1 MHNSCLLSKAKMLPS
16 RLYSLPSP
24 ALFFFLFSFLPL
36 SHAAKVTAQLENGLL
51 QANIGAIIDANSH
64 IGREEK
70 IAMEI
75 AIQDF
80 NNSSPTTRLALH
92 ISDSSGS
99 PLQAVSAVEEL
110 INQNQA
116 QVIVGMASW
125 EEAMLVADA
134 INSEQVPII
143 SLTTASVTPPL
154 MMARRPFLIPMGNN
168 NSAEM
173 KCVAAIVDTC
183 GWRRVNVIY
192 EDSTYGGHAGSIT
205 LLSDSLREVGSEIE
219 NQLVLPPLASL
230 SDPET
235 SILEELEKLNS
246 QQCRVFVLLHS
257 SLPLAVRL
265 FVEANKM
272 GMMGKGYVWITTSS
286 ITSLVDSFNSSV
298 ISNIQGV
305 IGIKPYFSETSKE
318 FRAFNIRF
326 RRNFQLEYSDQEE
339 NPNPGIF
346 ALRAYDS
353 IWAVGKA
360 IERNSTGGEHLV
372 ESILSNNFS
381 GLSGKISFEDGKLTG
396 MPTFQI
402 INVIGKS
409 YRELGFWSPEFGF
422 SNSAIEEKGGVKLES
437 KVFWPGGQTSTPK
450 GWVAATDAKPLII
463 GVPGKTAFNQFVKVV
478 NGSVSGFCID
488 VFEEAVKLLP
498 YDLPHEFV
506 PYDGT
511 YEDLVREVYY
521 KKFDAVVGD
530 TTILAERSEYVEFSQ
545 PYDESGLSM
554 LVTVKEEGSRK
565 AWLFMRPFTK
575 PMWAVTGAIF
585 VYTGF
590 VVWFLEHRRNPDFRG
605 PWRSQVGT
613 MLWFTFSTLFF
624 AHTKVTA
631 KANIGAII
639 DTDSRIGR
647 EEKIAMEIAI
657 QDFNTSS
664 ANIRLVLHI
673 QNSGGNHL
681 QAASAAEELINKQQA
696 QLIIGTAS
704 WDEAVH
710 VADARKRDQV
720 PIVSLTAPSIT
731 PPLMTVRW
739 PFLVPMANNGSAE
752 MKCIADII
760 GNYGWRRV
768 TAIYEDN
775 TFSGGDA
782 GTITLLSDALRN
794 VSSEIEY
801 QLALPPLAS
810 LSDPETSIL
819 EELEKLKSQQ
829 CRVFVLLQSSLP
841 LAVSL
846 FAEANKMGMMGKDYV
861 WITTSS
867 ITSLVDS
874 FNSSVISTM
883 QGVIGIKPY
892 YSETSREYQAFNF
905 KFGRNFQLEYSVE
918 EENPNPG
925 IFALRAYDSIWT
937 VARAIEKN
945 SKGGEKLVESILA
958 SNFSG
963 LSGKINFK
971 DEEFVGTR
979 IFQIVNV
986 FGKSYREIGFWSLE
1000 SGFSNSAIGEEG
1012 GEKLEM
1018 NVFWPGG
1025 KISTPR
1031 GWVATTDGKP
1041 LRIGV
1046 PVQTAFNQFVKIVNG
1061 SVVTG
1066 FCIEVFE
1073 EAVKLLPYDLP
1084 HMFVPYHGTY
1094 DDLIKKVYYKTFDA
1108 VVGDTTILTERS
1120 RYVEFSQSYAESGL
1134 GMLVAVKEE
1143 ASRNTWLFIR
1153 PFTKSMWI
1161 VTGTIFIY
1169 TGLVVW
1175 FLEHP
1180 RNPDFRG
1187 PWWSQLGTM
1196 LSTLF
1201 FADSAR
1207 LRSNFSRVVF
1217 MVWLFVVIILNASY
1231 LASLTSML
1239 TVESLGPPLRKND
1252 VKVGCDTGA
1261 PFIQKYLQDV
1271 LHFPSK
1277 NIIEFPNPEDYI
1289 EALISGRSQLHFL
1302 SFPISRFSSPITA
1315 KDLPWLAQPTD

>member
-1 MHNSCLLSKAKMLPS
+1 MHNTCLLSKAKMLPS
-16 RLYSLPSP
+16 RLYSLPSR
-24 ALFFFLFSFLPL
+24 ALFVFLFSFLLL
-36 SHAAKVTAQLENGLL
+36 SHAAKVTAQVENGLL
-51 QANIGAIIDANSH
+51 QANIGAIIDANSR

-75 AIQDF
+75 AIEDF

-92 ISDSSGS
+92 ISDSSGN

-134 INSEQVPII
+134 INREQVPII
-143 SLTTASVTPPL
+143 SLTTATVTPPL
-154 MMARRPFLIPMGNN
+154 MTARWPFLIPMGNN

-173 KCVAAIVDTC
+173 KCVAAIVDTY
-183 GWRRVNVIY
+183 GWRRITVIY
-192 EDSTYGGHAGSIT
+192 EDSTYGGHAGTIT
-205 LLSDSLREVGSEIE
+205 LLTDSLREVGSEIE
-219 NQLVLPPLASL
+219 NQLVIPPLASL

-298 ISNIQGV
+298 ISNSQGV
-305 IGIKPYFSETSKE
+305 IGIKPYFSETTKE

-381 GLSGKISFEDGKLTG
+381 GLSGKISFEDGELTG

-511 YEDLVREVYY
+511 YNDLVKEVYY

-624 AHTKVTA
+624 AH
-631 KANIGAII
+631 
-639 DTDSRIGR
+639 R
-647 EEKIAMEIAI
+647 E
-657 QDFNTSS
+657 
-664 ANIRLVLHI
+664 
-673 QNSGGNHL
+673 
-681 QAASAAEELINKQQA
+681 
-696 QLIIGTAS
+696 
-704 WDEAVH
+704 
-710 VADARKRDQV
+710 
-720 PIVSLTAPSIT
+720 
-731 PPLMTVRW
+731 
-739 PFLVPMANNGSAE
+739 
-752 MKCIADII
+752 
-760 GNYGWRRV
+760 
-768 TAIYEDN
+768 
-775 TFSGGDA
+775 
-782 GTITLLSDALRN
+782 
-794 VSSEIEY
+794 
-801 QLALPPLAS
+801 
-810 LSDPETSIL
+810 
-819 EELEKLKSQQ
+819 
-829 CRVFVLLQSSLP
+829 
-841 LAVSL
+841 
-846 FAEANKMGMMGKDYV
+846 
-861 WITTSS
+861 
-867 ITSLVDS
+867 
-874 FNSSVISTM
+874 
-883 QGVIGIKPY
+883 
-892 YSETSREYQAFNF
+892 
-905 KFGRNFQLEYSVE
+905 
-918 EENPNPG
+918 
-925 IFALRAYDSIWT
+925 
-937 VARAIEKN
+937 
-945 SKGGEKLVESILA
+945 
-958 SNFSG
+958 
-963 LSGKINFK
+963 
-971 DEEFVGTR
+971 
-979 IFQIVNV
+979 
-986 FGKSYREIGFWSLE
+986 
-1000 SGFSNSAIGEEG
+1000 
-1012 GEKLEM
+1012 
-1018 NVFWPGG
+1018 
-1025 KISTPR
+1025 
-1031 GWVATTDGKP
+1031 
-1041 LRIGV
+1041 
-1046 PVQTAFNQFVKIVNG
+1046 
-1061 SVVTG
+1061 
-1066 FCIEVFE
+1066 
-1073 EAVKLLPYDLP
+1073 
-1084 HMFVPYHGTY
+1084 
-1094 DDLIKKVYYKTFDA
+1094 
-1108 VVGDTTILTERS
+1108 
-1120 RYVEFSQSYAESGL
+1120 
-1134 GMLVAVKEE
+1134 
-1143 ASRNTWLFIR
+1143 
-1153 PFTKSMWI
+1153 
-1161 VTGTIFIY
+1161 
-1169 TGLVVW
+1169 
-1175 FLEHP
+1175 
-1180 RNPDFRG
+1180 
-1187 PWWSQLGTM
+1187 
-1196 LSTLF
+1196 
-1201 FADSAR
+1201 R
-1207 LRSNFSRVVF
+1207 LRSNFSRVVIV
-1217 MVWLFVVIILNASY
+1217 VWLFVVLILTSSY
-1231 LASLTSML
+1231 TASLTSML
-1239 TVESLGPPLRKND
+1239 TVQRLEPTVNDIDSLRKSNAM
-1252 VKVGCDTGA
+1252 VGCDGDS
-1261 PFIQKYLQDV
+1261 FVLKYLQDV

-1277 NIIEFPNPEDYI
+1277 NIIKVSTADDYPEDLRSGKIAAAFLELPYLKVFLAKYCKGFAI
-1289 EALISGRSQLHFL
+1289 AGPTYRLGGFGFVFPLGSPLATDISTAILKLSENAKIRQLEKNLVSSFSKCSTSNVNTESLSLANFWGLFVITGGTSTIVLLLFLAHLVYKIHRLHVGDGGNASPMNESVWKRTVTLVKYWDNGQIQLQERTSTPSAADTEEWNSISLECESVHNDAPEHPQSPALDVENQT
-1302 SFPISRFSSPITA
+1302 P
-1315 KDLPWLAQPTD
+1315 